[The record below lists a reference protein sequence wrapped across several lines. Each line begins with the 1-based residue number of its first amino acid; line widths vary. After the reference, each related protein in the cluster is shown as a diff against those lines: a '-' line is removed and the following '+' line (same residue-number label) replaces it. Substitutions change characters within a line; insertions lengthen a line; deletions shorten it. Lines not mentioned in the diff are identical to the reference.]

1 MATLFRI
8 YQGGNGGHAVLDNRV
23 LVLQKK
29 DGRLR
34 LLDAESRCVLTR
46 ITGVA
51 KVERLDDT
59 VIRVTTASGSQ
70 YMFQNCDGSVDTA
83 DRMMDILADCIREY
97 RPSSIMDAIHHTIQ
111 AGTPQ

>member
-8 YQGGNGGHAVLDNRV
+8 YQGGNGGHAVLDDRV

-29 DGRLR
+29 EGRLR
-34 LLDAESRCVLTR
+34 LLDAESRCVLAR
-46 ITGVA
+46 PTGVA

-70 YMFQNCDGSVDTA
+70 YMFQNCDGSMDTA
-83 DRMMDILADCIREY
+83 DRMMDILSDCISEY
-97 RPSSIMDAIHHTIQ
+97 RPNSIMDAIHHTIQ